1 MINTYENY
9 TKDEFIGELITL
21 KNDNLLLQQTNLLL
35 QTELAQIK
43 RMLFGAKSERFIPTD
58 IHQQQLL
65 FTEQPLVEIEVK
77 QEEINYT
84 RNKVTIKENKHQ
96 GRLPLPKHLLR
107 VEHIVE
113 PAENTE
119 GLVCIGKE
127 ITEELEYTPGKF
139 FVNKYIRPKYAKD
152 KQQGTV
158 AEQGR
163 SILIA
168 DLPSR
173 PIEKGIAGPGLLA
186 TILIEKYVDHLPLH
200 RQLQRFKREN
210 IHIAPSTIGDWVKY
224 SCELLRPL
232 YDTLKKQVL
241 TSGYLMADE
250 TPIKVLDKDK
260 EGATHQGYY
269 WVYRAAHE
277 KLIVF
282 DYRQGRGREGPKEIL
297 KNYKG
302 FLQTDGYS
310 VYDDFDNR
318 QDITLIHCMAHAR
331 RYFEQALDN
340 DKQRA
345 EWMLAQIQLLY
356 HTERTA
362 REQGYSY
369 EQRLELRQTESIP
382 VLQNI
387 HQWLK
392 DNVMQVL
399 PKSTI
404 GKAINYALARW
415 DKLCIYT
422 HHGHLEIDNNPVENA
437 IRPVALGRKN
447 YLFAGSHEAAQR
459 AAMIYSLLATCKAN
473 GIEPYQWLKDTLAKL
488 PDHKAYKL
496 YELLP
501 I

>member
-1 MINTYENY
+1 MINAYDNY
-9 TKDEFIGELITL
+9 TKDQFIGELITL
-21 KNDNLLLQQTNLLL
+21 KNDNLLLK
-35 QTELAQIK
+35 TELAQLK
-43 RMLFGAKSERFIPTD
+43 RMIFGSKSERFLPA
-58 IHQQQLL
+58 HMNQQQLL
-65 FTEQPLVEIEVK
+65 FAELPAAAVEVK
-77 QEEINYT
+77 QEQINYT
-84 RNKVTIKENKHQ
+84 RTKVKVKENKHK
-96 GRLPLPKHLLR
+96 GRLPLPRHLVR
-107 VEHIVE
+107 VEHIIE
-113 PAENTE
+113 PTENTD

-139 FVNKYIRPKYAKD
+139 YVNKYIRPKYSKSQ
-152 KQQGTV
+152 QQGV
-158 AEQGR
+158 
-163 SILIA
+163 LIA
-168 DLPSR
+168 ELPSR

-186 TILIEKYVDHLPLH
+186 SIVIEKYVDHLPLH

-224 SCELLRPL
+224 SCELLTPL

-241 TSGYLMADE
+241 TSGYIMADE

-269 WVYRAAHE
+269 WVYRAANE

-297 KNYKG
+297 KNYQG

-310 VYDDFDNR
+310 VYDEFDKIEG
-318 QDITLIHCMAHAR
+318 ITLIHCMAHAR

-345 EWMLAQIQLLY
+345 EYMLKQIQLLY
-356 HTERTA
+356 NTERTA
-362 REQGYSY
+362 REQSY
-369 EQRLELRQTESIP
+369 THEQRLALRQSESMP

-387 HQWLK
+387 HQWLQ
-392 DNVMQVL
+392 DNIMQVL

-404 GKAINYALARW
+404 GKAIAYALARW
-415 DKLCIYT
+415 EKLCIYA
-422 HHGHLEIDNNPVENA
+422 HNGYLEIDNNPVENA

-447 YLFAGSHEAAQR
+447 YLFAGSHDAAQR

-488 PDHKAYKL
+488 PEHKANRL
-496 YELLP
+496 HELLP
-501 I
+501 LNA